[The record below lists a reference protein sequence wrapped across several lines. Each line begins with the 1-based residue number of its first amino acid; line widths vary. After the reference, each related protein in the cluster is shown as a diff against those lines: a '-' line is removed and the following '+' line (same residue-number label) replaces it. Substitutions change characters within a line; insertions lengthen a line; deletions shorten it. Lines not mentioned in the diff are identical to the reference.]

1 MSDDM
6 MQRNKFG
13 RGGPIFRATRRPDSG
28 PPRPGRRNNH
38 EIDRWTPVL
47 PTPPPTCPISRRS
60 GRPPPGPG
68 DAEIAR
74 LIRAGARAV
83 GNALR
88 WFVTTVAEWR
98 ERQAAYERLRLMS
111 DRELADIGLTRDQIA
126 RVFAPEA
133 AAERCP
139 RPRVVEAAPAP
150 ADRPAAA
157 NDAAPAPARA
167 A

>member
-1 MSDDM
+1 MDA
-6 MQRNKFG
+6 RLTN
-13 RGGPIFRATRRPDSG
+13 
-28 PPRPGRRNNH
+28 
-38 EIDRWTPVL
+38 
-47 PTPPPTCPISRRS
+47 PTPDLPDIAAIRAAAARA
-60 GRPPPGPG
+60 R

-88 WFVTTVAEWR
+88 WFVDTVAEWR

-133 AAERCP
+133 EAAAERAP
-139 RPRVVEAAPAP
+139 APRVAAAAPAP